1 MQPISNFTYLEPMN
15 RRFLLLFLLSVAN
28 LLLMHW
34 QLALTIE
41 FEYPFRPDAVW
52 SNVFAC
58 LIDTTVF
65 FLVGLLL
72 TWGRVKPALLITFV
86 GTWLLALF
94 NLVYARFFDHYIP
107 TMAVTQIGNLM
118 DGINYDP
125 DIIVANLMADLVVML
140 SPAAAAQLR
149 PGGVYI
155 TSGILDIKE
164 DIVKKAI
171 EDAGFDIIE
180 VLADG
185 EWRAIVASR
194 R

>member
-1 MQPISNFTYLEPMN
+1 MN

-118 DGINYDP
+118 DGQ
-125 DIIVANLMADLVVML
+125 VAKCILEGFRWTDLGYVVLAVLYGWMY
-140 SPAAAAQLR
+140 AGR
-149 PGGVYI
+149 CK
-155 TSGILDIKE
+155 KE
-164 DIVKKAI
+164 D
-171 EDAGFDIIE
+171 GRW
-180 VLADG
+180 G
-185 EWRAIVASR
+185 RA
-194 R
+194 